1 MYQYHGWAV
10 ILENTGDGETSNER
24 VNIVFETVKN
34 YIESLKPSVDVLD
47 VKAINGQ
54 YHLWMT
60 GLWNREPSLK
70 FTPVEIMKNVGS
82 IAPGSYGMLYVFND
96 EHPEYFNEF
105 SVYVLSRGRLEQKY
119 DPFLSPL
126 IPVVADD
133 SEF

>member
-10 ILENTGDGETSNER
+10 VLESTGDETSNEKEI
-24 VNIVFETVKN
+24 NIFESIKKFVEDLQPN
-34 YIESLKPSVDVLD
+34 VDVLEMR
-47 VKAINGQ
+47 AINGQ

-60 GLWNREPSLK
+60 GLWNREPSSR
-70 FTPVEIMKNVGS
+70 FNPVEIMKNIGNL
-82 IAPGSYGMLYVFND
+82 APGSYGMLYVFND
-96 EHPEYFNEF
+96 EHPKFFNEF
-105 SVYVLSRGRLEQKY
+105 KVYVLSRGTIEEKD

>member
-10 ILENTGDGETSNER
+10 VLENTNDETNKEKEI
-24 VNIVFETVKN
+24 NILESIKV
-34 YIESLKPSVDVLD
+34 YIEGLQPNVDVIEM
-47 VKAINGQ
+47 KAINGQ

-60 GLWNREPSLK
+60 GLWNREPSSNYN
-70 FTPVEIMKNVGS
+70 PVEIMRNIGDL
-82 IAPGSYGMLYVFND
+82 APGSYGMLYVFND
-96 EHPEYFNEF
+96 EHPKHFNEF
-105 SVYVLSRGRLEQKY
+105 KVYVLARGSIQEKD

>member
-10 ILENTGDGETSNER
+10 VLESTGDEASNEGK
-24 VNIVFETVKN
+24 VNIFETVKK
-34 YIESLKPSVDVLD
+34 YIEDLQPKVDVLD
-47 VKAINGQ
+47 MRAINGQ

-60 GLWNREPSLK
+60 GLWNREPSSK
-70 FTPVEIMKNVGS
+70 FSPVVIMKNIGS

-96 EHPEYFNEF
+96 EHPKHFNEF
-105 SVYVLSRGRLEQKY
+105 DVYVLARGNVEEKT

>member
-10 ILENTGDGETSNER
+10 VLESTGDEASNEGE
-24 VNIVFETVKN
+24 VNIFETVKK
-34 YIESLKPSVDVLD
+34 YIEDLQPKVDVLD
-47 VKAINGQ
+47 MKAINGQ

-60 GLWNREPSLK
+60 GLWNREPSSK
-70 FTPVEIMKNVGS
+70 FSPVVIMKNIGS

-96 EHPEYFNEF
+96 EHPKHFNEF
-105 SVYVLSRGRLEQKY
+105 DVYVLARGNVEEKT

>member
-10 ILENTGDGETSNER
+10 VLENTNDETNKEKEI
-24 VNIVFETVKN
+24 NILESIEV
-34 YIESLKPSVDVLD
+34 YIEGLQPNVDVIEM
-47 VKAINGQ
+47 KAINGQ

-60 GLWNREPSLK
+60 GLWNREPSSNYN
-70 FTPVEIMKNVGS
+70 PVEIMRNIGDL
-82 IAPGSYGMLYVFND
+82 APGSYGMLYVFND
-96 EHPEYFNEF
+96 EHPKHFNEF
-105 SVYVLSRGRLEQKY
+105 KVYVLARGSIQEKD

>member
-10 ILENTGDGETSNER
+10 VLESTGDEASNEGK
-24 VNIVFETVKN
+24 VNIFETVKK
-34 YIESLKPSVDVLD
+34 YIEDLQPKVDVLD
-47 VKAINGQ
+47 MRAINGQ

-60 GLWNREPSLK
+60 GLWNREPSSK
-70 FTPVEIMKNVGS
+70 FSPVVIMKNIGI

-96 EHPEYFNEF
+96 EHPKHFNEF
-105 SVYVLSRGRLEQKY
+105 DVYVLARGNVEEKT